1 MTRWTGE
8 ANASSWLVSLD
19 LHWYKNIVMVVVV
32 VSLDL
37 RWYKNIVMVVVVVS
51 LDLHWYKNIVMVSLT
66 LTINQFDPGVS
77 LGDKFSAFR
86 NCNAELE
93 GGSDFRRWPE

>member
-1 MTRWTGE
+1 MLI
-8 ANASSWLVSLD
+8 NVSKG
-19 LHWYKNIVMVVVV
+19 KNIVVVV
-32 VSLDL
+32 V
-37 RWYKNIVMVVVVVS
+37 V
-51 LDLHWYKNIVMVSLT
+51 VSLT

-93 GGSDFRRWPE
+93 GQINIFRRWPE

>member
-8 ANASSWLVSLD
+8 ANAFSWL
-19 LHWYKNIVMVVVV
+19 
-32 VSLDL
+32 
-37 RWYKNIVMVVVVVS
+37 VS